1 MISDII
7 NENIDDF
14 NEGFWLS
21 KESKIKYIDLFKR
34 GSASGGTLG
43 LFFLKDPKA
52 VLNLIDFYKDFKKII
67 VYDTQGTNEVLK
79 DYADIGAFN
88 DSRVEYF
95 DVGQDIFM
103 KFDKI
108 IMNPPYNL
116 GNKIT
121 EAALS
126 VLEDNGECI
135 CLQPLSQYKKKDL
148 YRHVDMFELADPSL
162 FEDAVITEN
171 LSICS
176 LKKGNV
182 DKYNWMDLV
191 LKSVD
196 QRYIEYYK
204 WNVENYKGIFMK
216 QSNYKPVS
224 YFDTKLDF
232 LETSRCF
239 AAAGGSGFGSNGL
252 GYKWNILHDY
262 SSVNAHNGQ
271 IRMPSEQ
278 ARNNLAIFWYN
289 GKKGESFI
297 SKVILGVHLDEAS
310 SEYYFAIPQID
321 WSNIHINQKELW
333 DKGDYDNAVLSEM
346 GLKWNIDKTVIV
358 KDE

>member
-1 MISDII
+1 M
-7 NENIDDF
+7 
-14 NEGFWLS
+14 L
-21 KESKIKYIDLFKR
+21 
-34 GSASGGTLG
+34 
-43 LFFLKDPKA
+43 
-52 VLNLIDFYKDFKKII
+52 V
-67 VYDTQGTNEVLK
+67 
-79 DYADIGAFN
+79 
-88 DSRVEYF
+88 
-95 DVGQDIFM
+95 
-103 KFDKI
+103 
-108 IMNPPYNL
+108 
-116 GNKIT
+116 
-121 EAALS
+121 
-126 VLEDNGECI
+126 
-135 CLQPLSQYKKKDL
+135 CLMPLSQYKAKSLFK
-148 YRHVDMFELADPSL
+148 HVESFELADPKL

-171 LSICS
+171 LSICT
-176 LKKGNV
+176 LKKENA
-182 DKYNWMDLV
+182 DKYSWTDLV

-204 WNVENYKGIFMK
+204 WNIKNNKGLFMK
-216 QSNYKPVS
+216 QSNYKSVS

-297 SKVILGVHLDEAS
+297 SKVILGVHSAMAS

-321 WSNIHINQKELW
+321 WENIHINQKELW

-346 GLKWNIDKTVIV
+346 GLKFDENGVII
-358 KDE
+358 KC